1 MFGKSSALTWVT
13 DRLAVGRAPMSH
25 DDLDALRAQGISAIL
40 NLCAEFCDLH
50 DIEREAGFEVYYM
63 PVPDEEAP
71 SLVELERALS
81 WLDEAIY
88 LGKKVLIH
96 CRHGIGRTG
105 TLLNAYLLRR
115 GLGHRLAWKTLKGLR
130 SRPANFEQWWTIR
143 KYGRKE
149 RRLSIRQPS
158 LEMKNLVDLAP
169 FFSDYGQLVDW
180 VEDLAGIEIGE
191 IGRCGRDHHRCGSTP
206 VRLTLIEAV
215 SVTHALNTALSS
227 EERMA
232 AINRAV
238 VVARQEREAAG
249 RLEETGDFCLRDAGA
264 MCPLWYAD
272 RCQIYQWR
280 PLQCRTFELPE
291 EIKAELWSDVLFPGL
306 FHLSN
311 QLFLAFASA
320 FPVDEHLEFSLSD
333 VVSGKYVERF
343 FHLLLKAEG
352 ASGSISN

>member
-1 MFGKSSALTWVT
+1 MFGKTPAITWVT

-25 DDLDALRAQGISAIL
+25 ADLDALKAEGISAIL

-71 SLVELERALS
+71 GMVELERALS
-81 WLDEAIY
+81 WLDEAVY

-115 GLGHRLAWKTLKGLR
+115 GLGHRLAWKTLRGLR
-130 SRPANFEQWWTIR
+130 ARPANFEQWWTIR
-143 KYGRKE
+143 KYGKKE

-158 LEMKNLVDLAP
+158 LEMRNLVDLAP
-169 FFSDYGQLVDW
+169 FLADYGLLVDW
-180 VEDLAGIEIGE
+180 VEDLLGTELGNPE
-191 IGRCGRDHHRCGSTP
+191 RCGRDHHRCGSTP
-206 VRLTLIEAV
+206 VALTLIEAV
-215 SVTHALNTALSS
+215 YVSHALNTILSS
-227 EERMA
+227 EERLA

-238 VVARQEREAAG
+238 AVAAREREAARHLAG
-249 RLEETGDFCLRDAGA
+249 AGDYCLRDAGA
-264 MCPLWYAD
+264 FCPLWLAD
-272 RCQIYQWR
+272 RCQIYAWR

-291 EIKAELWSDVLFPGL
+291 EIKTELWSDVLFPGL
-306 FHLSN
+306 HRLSN
-311 QLFLAFASA
+311 QLFLAFAA
-320 FPVDEHLEFSLSD
+320 TFPADERVQFSLSD

-343 FHLLLKAEG
+343 FHLLLKMEG
-352 ASGSISN
+352 TAKSD